1 MARESQRK
9 PARPSSG
16 RAARACVRFSPH
28 TSELAR
34 GHDRGSQLRWQK
46 QRTIF
51 VNPRPSGR
59 TVCAHEPV
67 TIVRCCYGCRPKWTA
82 SGRGTFVTTIPSR
95 ASRQCSFSAAHA
107 ERRCPRAAWRALERR
122 ADDEHD
128 TQERASRAL
137 EYHACVV
144 FDFLTGPLAASAVV
158 WRMSAQGSSSISVCS
173 RMACTAASKECYRSH
188 EHVVWT

>member
-1 MARESQRK
+1 MSSSSSASSSCVICHLLDLRRHRNTTPRVARESQRK

-82 SGRGTFVTTIPSR
+82 TVTCASSHRINHAGHIGGR
-95 ASRQCSFSAAHA
+95 QMH
-107 ERRCPRAAWRALERR
+107 ERLGLVGDLGVLEDGMR
-122 ADDEHD
+122 
-128 TQERASRAL
+128 
-137 EYHACVV
+137 
-144 FDFLTGPLAASAVV
+144 AASAFHCA
-158 WRMSAQGSSSISVCS
+158 RAGREAIALRRGSARAQPEC
-173 RMACTAASKECYRSH
+173 RASCGGQTRRTQS
-188 EHVVWT
+188 T